1 MLFKKIK
8 MNIKIDDKQD
18 IKSSGKAEVDVADF
32 FFVLRFWYGRQLLK
46 DACDLTSSEM
56 SRISA
61 NSVSP
66 PPNP

>member
-66 PPNP
+66 SPNP

>member
-46 DACDLTSSEM
+46 DACDLTSSETL
-56 SRISA
+56 RISA

-66 PPNP
+66 SPNP